1 MTFSFTSVFDGF
13 NSILCILRVIPSSKC
28 SSHCWHRS
36 FHWNAVTTTN
46 ERRNGRKTNKPT
58 RNWATNS
65 IESHQQ
71 SYSAWNWIYCHKIF
85 AWLLLHD
92 SPGDSNLNAKTD
104 RTQHSLNSIKRPSK
118 AIEDAIGRNSKQ
130 ISTWNRMMQKA
141 NLNVSLLKMRQR
153 GIVIKITGL
162 SDKRA
167 MRYKCMALIF
177 QFVPFFYSLE
187 LI

>member
-1 MTFSFTSVFDGF
+1 MTLTSPSYFMTIKNFAHTFLCFIKWHFLSLQCLMVLTQFYAFCVSFQARNV
-13 NSILCILRVIPSSKC
+13 
-28 SSHCWHRS
+28 SHCRHRS
-36 FHWNAVTTTN
+36 FHQNATTTTN
-46 ERRNGRKTNKPT
+46 ERRNGRTTNKPT
-58 RNWATNS
+58 QDWATNS

-141 NLNVSLLKMRQR
+141 NLNVSLLRKRER
-153 GIVIKITGL
+153 GSNKNNGL
-162 SDKRA
+162 
-167 MRYKCMALIF
+167 
-177 QFVPFFYSLE
+177 E
-187 LI
+187 W